1 MPTLIELRKELR
13 ELRKTNSPRAV
24 SQMRKDDLLME
35 LERNRMMSKFL
46 QHEVNTVEV
55 SVPSA
60 PVVEQVEKVEKKKTT
75 VQKDTIQ
82 KAVEQKKLKKEQDL
96 TRKKKTS
103 L

>member
-1 MPTLIELRKELR
+1 
-13 ELRKTNSPRAV
+13 
-24 SQMRKDDLLME
+24 MRKDDLLME

-55 SVPSA
+55 SA

>member
-55 SVPSA
+55 STPSA

>member
-46 QHEVNTVEV
+46 QHEANTVEV
-55 SVPSA
+55 SAPSA